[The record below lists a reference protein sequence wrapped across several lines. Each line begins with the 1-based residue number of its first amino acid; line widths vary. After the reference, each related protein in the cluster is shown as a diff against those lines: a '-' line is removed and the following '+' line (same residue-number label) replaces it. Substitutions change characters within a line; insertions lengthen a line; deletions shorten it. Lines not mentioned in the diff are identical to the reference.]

1 VKFKVG
7 DYVIANCVEM
17 ENALDIKRG
26 TVCQVTC
33 VKYLGQEAISVIYD
47 DTCNEKLHYSYRF
60 EPAPQFKTKLG
71 KLW

>member
-7 DYVIANCVEM
+7 DYVIANCVQM
-17 ENALDIKRG
+17 ENVLDIKRG

-33 VKYLGQEAISVIYD
+33 VKYLGQEVISVIYD